1 MNKKRVLKQENDEN
15 EEELIEESKPKRQCL
30 ENVEKTKIEKE
41 IEIKFYVKGVKSGKS
56 NFGLGVYCA
65 ENNDL

>member
-1 MNKKRVLKQENDEN
+1 MNKKRVFKQENDEN
-15 EEELIEESKPKRQCL
+15 EEELIKESKSKRQCL
-30 ENVEKTKIEKE
+30 ENDEIINNEKE
-41 IEIKFYVKGVKSGKS
+41 IEIKCYVKGTKNGKS